1 MNVPRQKEL
10 RRYTSFDEVTR
21 TGNVAMT
28 VAKKT
33 SGARIKPNVT
43 RALSESQKAA
53 MTKGRLEARVVSRYL
68 EAIAASKSKRGRQRT
83 QDSIGALLVR
93 IERELANA
101 GALRRLELTQKKF
114 DLLEERTQLRARAD
128 ISNVEKEFVKIAHSY
143 AERSGISYAAF
154 RELGVTP
161 AVLKRAGIKR
171 TRRAS

>member
-1 MNVPRQKEL
+1 
-10 RRYTSFDEVTR
+10 
-21 TGNVAMT
+21 MT

-33 SGARIKPNVT
+33 SGVKKRPKVT
-43 RALSESQKAA
+43 RTLSDSQKAA
-53 MTKGRLEARVVSRYL
+53 MTKWRLEARVVSRYL
-68 EAIAASKSKRGRQRT
+68 EALAASKSKRGRQRT

-93 IERELANA
+93 IEKELPRA

-114 DLLEERTQLRARAD
+114 DLLEERVQLRARAD
-128 ISNVEKEFVKIAHSY
+128 ISDIEKEFIKIAHSY

-171 TRRAS
+171 TRRAN